1 MGNEDYWSGVGKPNK
16 ISIGSSLLDLEQIMR
31 SFLIVTV
38 LGFFVSSFT
47 PVQAAPASYALT
59 ESGSKL
65 YVQVFKKRGGAAS
78 RLAHDHVV
86 LATGWTGSVSWDPEN
101 AAACSVSFSL
111 PVTGLAPDS
120 DPMRAH
126 VGYES
131 RLSASNQKKVRGNI
145 VSLTQLAAEHFPK
158 VTFQSTSCSGS
169 GSTITVTGN
178 LTIRGVSKTIAVP
191 MEISADGGSFKA
203 KGTFSATHEDFK
215 FSPYTAMGGALRNE
229 TEMRFTVDVVGAA
242 Q

>member
-1 MGNEDYWSGVGKPNK
+1 
-16 ISIGSSLLDLEQIMR
+16 MR
-31 SFLIVTV
+31 SFLVIVV

-47 PVQAAPASYALT
+47 PAQAASTSYELT

-101 AAACSVSFSL
+101 VAACNVSMSL
-111 PVTGLAPDS
+111 PVSGLSPDT
-120 DPMRAH
+120 DPMRDH

-131 RLSASNQKKVRGNI
+131 RLSTANQAKVRGNI

-158 VTFQSTSCSGS
+158 VTYQSTSCSGA
-169 GSTITVTGN
+169 GSTITVAGN

-191 MEISADGGSFKA
+191 MEISADGTSFKA
-203 KGTFSATHEDFK
+203 KGTFSASHEDFK

>member
-1 MGNEDYWSGVGKPNK
+1 
-16 ISIGSSLLDLEQIMR
+16 MR
-31 SFLIVTV
+31 SFLIIMV

-47 PVQAAPASYALT
+47 PVQAAPTSYELT

-65 YVQVFKKRGGAAS
+65 YVQVFKKRGGAAA

-86 LATGWTGSVSWDPEN
+86 LATGWKGSVSWDPEN
-101 AAACSVSFSL
+101 AAACNVSMSL
-111 PVTGLAPDS
+111 PVSGLSPDT
-120 DPMRAH
+120 DPMRDH

-131 RLSASNQKKVRGNI
+131 RLSASNQSKVRGNI

-158 VTFQSTSCSGS
+158 VTYQSTSCSGS

-191 MEISADGGSFKA
+191 MVLSADGTSFKA